1 MKGDPLS
8 HLAKIRGIISTFV
21 RNKDAPDL
29 THQTVMDSISADFAQ
44 TWKGESLN
52 RGLHLSHLHSLH
64 S

>member
-29 THQTVMDSISADFAQ
+29 THQTVMDSISADMERREFEQRVAF
-44 TWKGESLN
+44 
-52 RGLHLSHLHSLH
+52 
-64 S
+64 